1 MAELHQY
8 TPDSFT
14 AYRARISLGFGPDDY
29 FSEHGEIVLNWP
41 YKDCVL
47 EGGQTKEQTFRE
59 EKFFHPILSAAEI
72 NCLFEPKIFTN
83 WKRHNSHGTSDLKLL
98 KSNDNL
104 LIKGN
109 NLVVLHS
116 LRPRFAGKV
125 KLIYIDV
132 PFNTGKDIFHYNDNF
147 THSTWLT
154 FMKNRLEIAR
164 ELLAEDGSIFLHVDW
179 HECHYLKVLCDEIF
193 GRDNFINE
201 IIWCYTGPSSP
212 KMAQLNRKHD
222 TILWYSKTP
231 DDYIFNK
238 DAIRVPYSDPHQ
250 SMRKTLTNDTWTK
263 EDEAR
268 MRARGRI
275 PDDWWDD
282 IPVAARAKIDGVR
295 RTGYST
301 EKPYKLLDRILLM
314 ASNEGDLVLDF
325 FAGSGTT
332 LYSAAR
338 LNRHFIGVEQLSGV
352 YRMMEKRLEA
362 VGNFVSC
369 ELMPNPEFAA
379 SETSDAEKVDE
390 NLRYLNYAD
399 LDQLNF
405 VIDED
410 KAHNVAFY
418 S

>member
-1 MAELHQY
+1 MTKLREHI
-8 TPDSFT
+8 PDSFT
-14 AYRARISLGFGPDDY
+14 AYRARIGLGSGPEDY

-47 EGGQTKEQTFRE
+47 EGGQTKEQTSPT
-59 EKFFHPILSAAEI
+59 EKFFHSVLSANEI
-72 NCLFEPKIFTN
+72 NRLFEPKVFTN
-83 WKRHNSHGTSDLKLL
+83 WQRHNSHGDHDLKTL
-98 KSNDNL
+98 KPNDNL

-116 LRPRFAGKV
+116 LRPRFAEKV

-164 ELLAEDGSIFLHVDW
+164 ELLSEDGSIFIHVDW

-231 DDYIFNK
+231 DHYIFNK
-238 DAIRVPYSDPHQ
+238 DAIRVPYADPHQ

-275 PDDWWDD
+275 PDDWWND
-282 IPVAARAKIDGVR
+282 IPVAARAKVDGVR

-301 EKPYKLLDRILLM
+301 EKPYKLLDRIILM

-338 LNRHFIGVEQLSGV
+338 LNRHFVGVEQLPGA
-352 YRMMEKRLEA
+352 YRMMKNRVAE
-362 VGNFVSC
+362 VGNFVAC
-369 ELMPNPEFAA
+369 ELMQNPDFV
-379 SETSDAEKVDE
+379 DAEKVDE
-390 NLRYLNYAD
+390 NLRYVNYAD
-399 LDQLNF
+399 LEDLNY
-405 VIDED
+405 ISDED
-410 KAHNVAFY
+410 KAHNAAFY